1 MSKKIRTVEQFSN
14 EVDQIKQWR
23 KKELALMKGQ
33 IEGTRGSTS
42 QQKVNLR
49 AGHLL
54 LYAHWEGWIKEISK
68 LYLRY
73 INSQRITYSNINN
86 IFLASALKSD
96 ILELQE
102 SGKSNIHIDFV
113 NKLSEVYSSNTRVSI
128 REDLIQTYSNLSYGI
143 LKDILLRL
151 DMKDVVDRE
160 NLDLHEAYI
169 DKELVGRR
177 NAIAHGEYI
186 DDYDMQAYKEMHY
199 FVINTLDNIS
209 TEIVNRVI
217 NKKYIKV

>member
-1 MSKKIRTVEQFSN
+1 MSKKIRTIEQFSD

-33 IEGTRGSTS
+33 IEGSRESMS
-42 QQKVNLR
+42 KQKVNLR

-73 INSQRITYSNINN
+73 INSQRITYSKINS

-96 ILELQE
+96 ILEFQE

-113 NKLSEVYSSNTRVSI
+113 NKLSEVYSSNKRVTI
-128 REDLIQTYSNLSYGI
+128 KEDLIQTYSNLSYDI

-151 DMKDVVDRE
+151 DIKDIMDRE
-160 NLDLHEAYI
+160 NLELYETYI
-169 DKELVGRR
+169 NKELVGRR
-177 NAIAHGEYI
+177 NSIAHGEYI
-186 DDYDMQAYKEMHY
+186 DDYDMQAYEEMHD

-217 NKKYIKV
+217 NEGYIKV